1 MGAAASGYRPRS
13 LPLLRGQIYLPL
25 LSLRSGTEES
35 AVASPPPRAFIG
47 CRPNKQHTITKQ
59 LHAVVA
65 LVLLRGS
72 VPPYV
77 APSLPSAAPH
87 RGRRG
92 RRGRLPSNG
101 RRGRRGR
108 LVSSL
113 PVAPLLS
120 SPTATFGAPLWSLW
134 SLLLVVSLLVL
145 PLRGCAFGM
154 GDSAPPRRGPPPPPR
169 ALGGPPPLLGLAPR
183 YARPGPRTARLRH
196 SGTGLKPR
204 FVFVGCRTALNLTL
218 AAFQIDVRH
227 VALRNDLKLSAQR
240 QI

>member
-1 MGAAASGYRPRS
+1 MV
-13 LPLLRGQIYLPL
+13 LP
-25 LSLRSGTEES
+25 
-35 AVASPPPRAFIG
+35 
-47 CRPNKQHTITKQ
+47 
-59 LHAVVA
+59 
-65 LVLLRGS
+65 RGS
-72 VPPYV
+72 VPPCV
-77 APSLPSAAPH
+77 APSLPSAAPP

-92 RRGRLPSNG
+92 RRGRHTSRG
-101 RRGRRGR
+101 RRNRRGR

-120 SPTATFGAPLWSLW
+120 PRTATFVATLWSLW
-134 SLLLVVSLLVL
+134 SLLLVVSLLLL
-145 PLRGCAFGM
+145 PLRGTAYGM
-154 GDSAPPRRGPPPPPR
+154 GDSAPPRRGAPPPPR
-169 ALGGPPPLLGLAPR
+169 PVGGPPPLLLLAPR